1 MPILQL
7 SMCTEK
13 VQKLAEDRL
22 QGSNALDNTQKRLSD
37 VRRLSHQIRE
47 SLEELQFKVDKSR
60 GTAGELQAELER
72 ER

>member
-1 MPILQL
+1 MPVLQL
-7 SMCTEK
+7 KICTEK

-22 QGSNALDNTQKRLSD
+22 QSSNALDNAQKRLSD

-60 GTAGELQAELER
+60 GTMGELQVELER